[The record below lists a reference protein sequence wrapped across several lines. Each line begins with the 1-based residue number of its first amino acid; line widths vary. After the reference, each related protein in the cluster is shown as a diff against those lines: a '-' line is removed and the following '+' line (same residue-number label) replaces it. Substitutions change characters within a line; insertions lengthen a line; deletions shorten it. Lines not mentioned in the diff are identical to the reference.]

1 MCMKRTNSKLNSP
14 SARTKKYEAL
24 TARRA
29 LVGTVLAVF
38 ILAIGLWLGG
48 VSRLKTPPVV
58 ASKSLN
64 AGSTFAANESPESI
78 AEAVA
83 LASGALERS
92 FIARDQFLARL
103 AVLKKEVETG
113 LRSEAQLVEAVSA
126 MIDETGDKHA
136 ELATVEEY
144 ETWLARREGK
154 VVGLDF
160 DVEQNRDGNVFVTKV
175 PEGSSADKA
184 GVKPGDEVV
193 NIDEYHIDELKKT
206 GRAVQIIGMFASYGV
221 IGSKVDM
228 RFRRGETYLNVAIER
243 VVVKTESPIKAE
255 LLARSSD
262 SQPLAAHMRLS
273 FMEAD
278 DVVEKVVSELETVNK
293 DGNLKGMVLRLES
306 VAGGDG
312 EKALKIAALFVKNGV
327 LGHAIKPVGV
337 EELEIKTYYVENG
350 EVFVKT
356 KGPFTKRAD
365 GKLDLSKKAPEVVA
379 PLGWKAGLYLG
390 ELVVSVNG
398 QTSGCAELIA
408 SILKG
413 NRRAAVV
420 GTRTAGKGLG
430 QTVYRVSS
438 KYVLVF
444 STSSWLAPDGWAIED
459 ISVSPTVPV
468 DPRFMGGDA
477 AMQVLQQRLR
487 LVPFPV
493 LPAQE

>member
-1 MCMKRTNSKLNSP
+1 MKRTNSKLNSP

-38 ILAIGLWLGG
+38 ILAIGLWVSG
-48 VSRLKTPPVV
+48 VGIRNAPPAV
-58 ASKSLN
+58 ATKSPVT
-64 AGSTFAANESPESI
+64 GTTFSANETPNSIAESI
-78 AEAVA
+78 ALSQA
-83 LASGALERS
+83 ALERS

-103 AVLKKEVETG
+103 EVLKKEAETG
-113 LRSEAQLVEAVSA
+113 VRSEAQLVEAVSA

-175 PEGSSADKA
+175 PEGSSAAKA

-228 RFRRGETYLNVAIER
+228 RFRRGDAYLNVAIER
-243 VVVKTESPIKAE
+243 VVVKTESPVKAE
-255 LLARSSD
+255 LLKRSDESE
-262 SQPLAAHMRLS
+262 PLAAYMRLS
-273 FMEAD
+273 FLEAD
-278 DVVEKVVSELETVNK
+278 DLVEKVVSELETVNK

-312 EKALKIAALFVKNGV
+312 EKALKIAALFVKDGV

-350 EVFVKT
+350 KVFVKT

-365 GKLDLSKKAPEVVA
+365 GKLDSSKKAPETVA
-379 PLGWKAGLYLG
+379 PLDWKAGLYSG
-390 ELVVSVNG
+390 ELVVSVNS

-408 SILKG
+408 SALKS

-420 GTRTAGKGLG
+420 GSRTAGKGLG

-459 ISVSPTVPV
+459 ISVNPTVPI
-468 DPRFMGGDA
+468 DPRFMPGDA
-477 AMQVLQQRLR
+477 AMQVLNQKLR